1 MKPAP
6 GGRPVTCCRLH
17 SIERE
22 KARQEEGLQVEEN
35 LVSNQHHLG
44 LLQAQSKEIRLR
56 LDEERK
62 ERIEKRFNLAIK
74 LNLDGSVTV
83 AKYSNPME
91 FDLTPKVGCSP
102 ADACTKYQPAGG
114 WIAR

>member
-1 MKPAP
+1 MRALRKRRQKCGVKPAP

-35 LVSNQHHLG
+35 MVSNQHHLG

-62 ERIEKRFNLAIK
+62 ERIEKRFDLAI
-74 LNLDGSVTV
+74 
-83 AKYSNPME
+83 
-91 FDLTPKVGCSP
+91 
-102 ADACTKYQPAGG
+102 
-114 WIAR
+114 